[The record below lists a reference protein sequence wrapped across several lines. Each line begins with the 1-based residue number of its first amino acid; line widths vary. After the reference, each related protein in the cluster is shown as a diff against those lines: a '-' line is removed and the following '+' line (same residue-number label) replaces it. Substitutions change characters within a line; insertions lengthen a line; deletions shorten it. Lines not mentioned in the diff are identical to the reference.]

1 MFFFHL
7 EKKESEYFEN
17 KTKKIWIIYILEGF
31 TPIRFSFHSVTV
43 PQMKKKSVGLILS
56 YPINVTV
63 KSRLYKLHS
72 VTSLISL
79 LKVVLVPN
87 IPKNISV
94 LFFIPY
100 ICLCEQV

>member
-1 MFFFHL
+1 
-7 EKKESEYFEN
+7 
-17 KTKKIWIIYILEGF
+17 
-31 TPIRFSFHSVTV
+31 
-43 PQMKKKSVGLILS
+43 MKKKSVGLILS

-63 KSRLYKLHS
+63 KSRLYKLHT